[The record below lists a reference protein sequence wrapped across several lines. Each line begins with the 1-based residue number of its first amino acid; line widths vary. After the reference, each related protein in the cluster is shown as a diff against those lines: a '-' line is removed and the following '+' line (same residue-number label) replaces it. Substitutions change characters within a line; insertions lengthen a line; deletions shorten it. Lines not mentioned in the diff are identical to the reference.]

1 MIMKID
7 MDNEE
12 IQVISKRL
20 MDKNEEVYN
29 IMENMYVV
37 GSKENYDWLMESKA
51 QLENGQYA
59 VHDLIEE
66 DADPDQ

>member
-1 MIMKID
+1 MKID

>member
-1 MIMKID
+1 MKID
-7 MDNEE
+7 TDNEE
-12 IQVISKRL
+12 IQVISKSL
-20 MDKNEEVYN
+20 MDKNEEVYS

>member
-1 MIMKID
+1 MKID

-59 VHDLIEE
+59 VHDLFEE